1 VLDVVSPPSLRT
13 QLDHTA
19 SRHHGESS
27 THDLEFL
34 MSKHPAERYIISMRL
49 TEELVTVVRFED
61 VSQRDNKFKICQ
73 GCASGCRAETSGHG
87 AAPTRPKQLE
97 DVRWT

>member
-1 VLDVVSPPSLRT
+1 
-13 QLDHTA
+13 
-19 SRHHGESS
+19 
-27 THDLEFL
+27 
-34 MSKHPAERYIISMRL
+34 MRL